1 MSILCFEIEK
11 KITIHFGFFSLLNI
25 FLKQHAIVSA
35 KEDKKIK
42 YPKFLEH
49 LEPPFKTTEQM
60 QNFYAEKFNVEVD
73 EVQLLKVSKKL

>member
-1 MSILCFEIEK
+1 MFWNRK
-11 KITIHFGFFSLLNI
+11 KNYYTFWLFSLLNI